1 MSALAYLLIF
11 GVGTIAGMIHP
22 YEILS
27 PTSLVGI
34 EFNLRTVGACY
45 QPFRCVGLRV
55 PDSCLSP
62 PFEACWTCGS
72 LLQGSAYRA
81 LGPAFQGWKFCVI
94 AVDASRIWTL
104 AEPKKDIVFEAGV

>member
-1 MSALAYLLIF
+1 
-11 GVGTIAGMIHP
+11 MIHP

-34 EFNLRTVGACY
+34 GFTLRTVGA
-45 QPFRCVGLRV
+45 
-55 PDSCLSP
+55 
-62 PFEACWTCGS
+62 
-72 LLQGSAYRA
+72 AYHA